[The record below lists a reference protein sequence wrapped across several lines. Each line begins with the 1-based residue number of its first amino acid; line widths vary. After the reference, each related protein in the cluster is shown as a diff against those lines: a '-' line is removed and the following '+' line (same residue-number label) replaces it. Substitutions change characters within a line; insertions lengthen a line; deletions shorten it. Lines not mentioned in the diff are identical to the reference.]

1 MLSSKQMGKKRERGH
16 WKSQHLSSQMT
27 NICDEASL
35 SWKSP
40 NTCLLKPLFSGN
52 HQTPACWL
60 VWTAINSKFFALLGF
75 PYSPPPHWGG
85 ENYSMGLTCCCRLNC
100 HMWWRQTAPLSVLLH
115 RFDRAVQ
122 LSALVQTIGFTIK
135 WWLNKVNL
143 THRHRHKTSR
153 PLPCRICCIQHSH
166 KRSTLCS
173 IKTWHLLVLEK
184 TFFVTFFCQRNLLY
198 Q

>member
-1 MLSSKQMGKKRERGH
+1 MFHIVWCQCSAVNRWERRGRGDIGSH
-16 WKSQHLSSQMT
+16 S
-27 NICDEASL
+27 IY
-35 SWKSP
+35 
-40 NTCLLKPLFSGN
+40 LLRWPISVMKPLFSGN

-100 HMWWRQTAPLSVLLH
+100 HMWWRQTAPLSALLH
-115 RFDRAVQ
+115 RSDRAVQ

-153 PLPCRICCIQHSH
+153 PLPCRICRIQHSH

-184 TFFVTFFCQRNLLY
+184 TFFVIFLPKKSIISVRNNLS
-198 Q
+198 